1 MKTTSK
7 SNPSK
12 PLDAQSQALEPQAF
26 PSPLAVPVFAAILAP
41 AKEGGLAL
49 KSFVNAVLADSH
61 EDPLL
66 SDILTVTIK
75 RERSKDRKSVI
86 FEYLLARGADK
97 EVIVLNAQ
105 LTPFEAYFN
114 YLFYFSQRDY
124 DFIRY
129 ESGEFLENPLF
140 EPRLI
145 SIGLYNDIIRPNVKN
160 FHQIVEFAYREDPQ
174 IVWPATRTHLLQLPL
189 FKKFPPDDYTNPL
202 RWWLKGITTAH
213 DRKISLRAAVN
224 LDDNLK
230 NFYQADQG
238 FAQFVDRHERVIS
251 RPGIM
256 KSYRLWETN
265 LAKLKK

>member
-12 PLDAQSQALEPQAF
+12 PLDSQSQALEPQAF
-26 PSPLAVPVFAAILAP
+26 LSPLADPVFAAILAP
-41 AKEGGLAL
+41 AKEGGLAI

-66 SDILTVTIK
+66 SDILTVNIK
-75 RERSKDRKSVI
+75 REPSKDGKSVI
-86 FEYLLARGADK
+86 FEYLEARGADK
-97 EVIVLNAQ
+97 EVIVLKAQ
-105 LTPFEAYFN
+105 LPPSEAYVEF
-114 YLFYFSQRDY
+114 LFCFSQIAY
-124 DFIRY
+124 GFIRF
-129 ESGEFLENPLF
+129 ESGEFPENPLI

-145 SIGLYNDIIRPNVKN
+145 SIGLYNDTLDPRVKN
-160 FHQIVEFAYREDPQ
+160 YHQIVKVACVENPKL
-174 IVWPATRTHLLQLPL
+174 VWPSTRTHFLHLSR
-189 FKKFPPDDYTNPL
+189 FKEFPTDYTNPL
-202 RWWLKGITTAH
+202 HLWLKGISTAQ

-238 FAQFVDRHERVIS
+238 FAQFVDRHEQVIS
-251 RPGIM
+251 RPDIM